1 MLAIHGELKQK
12 LDYFRNQQKI
22 PNMLFYGPPGSGKK
36 TIVHEFLNDVYDENE
51 NGKNENIKQINC
63 SHSKG
68 IKFIREDLKL
78 FVKNYRYTDGG
89 RNFKSVVLLNA
100 DKLTMDAQSALRRC
114 IEQYS
119 HSTRFFIIVHNIR
132 LIMKPIISRFCL
144 MCVPEPMIRGKSI
157 QLYQYNIQRLL
168 SVRTD
173 YLGRLRQLK
182 TELLALLAFLS
193 NKEKGLE
200 SKLNQFVSHLID
212 KAYSVVDIVA
222 LIQQSPEIVSC
233 TPIQRTERL
242 VFFEQMRT
250 ETRCEALM
258 MTAII
263 HTFFLNKKIASTE
276 ESGFSMD
283 HNIG

>member
-1 MLAIHGELKQK
+1 
-12 LDYFRNQQKI
+12 
-22 PNMLFYGPPGSGKK
+22 
-36 TIVHEFLNDVYDENE
+36 
-51 NGKNENIKQINC
+51 
-63 SHSKG
+63 
-68 IKFIREDLKL
+68 
-78 FVKNYRYTDGG
+78 
-89 RNFKSVVLLNA
+89 
-100 DKLTMDAQSALRRC
+100 
-114 IEQYS
+114 
-119 HSTRFFIIVHNIR
+119 
-132 LIMKPIISRFCL
+132 

-193 NKEKGLE
+193 NDCPDKKEKEKGLI
-200 SKLNQFVSHLID
+200 LNQFVSHLID

-263 HTFFLNKKIASTE
+263 HTFFLNKKIATTE